1 MRGHA
6 CARLGMQ
13 GCACGRRVEKQ
24 KCTRV
29 NMHAWSQSRCSRMHH
44 TYRLVPRMHAYMH
57 ARGSREARLST
68 HARTDLD
75 MARDPKGSR
84 ARPGQKRQHGA
95 TLYHSNCDLNYE
107 LYREDFPYRV
117 YEYQRIPPLINRAP
131 VKSRRTHMGTGG
143 KSGLNP
149 HIPPRSSNP
158 PPVRIKLRAEEL
170 HSIKGELSQIKAQVD
185 SLLESLERMDQRR
198 DRLGGPQDSEK
209 KAASA
214 GGESSG
220 TASEAQREPRG
231 KESPEPRAR
240 SRRDADS
247 AEESTDTEEAMKNHT
262 SEPDG
267 SQ

>member
-1 MRGHA
+1 MHGSR
-6 CARLGMQ
+6 
-13 GCACGRRVEKQ
+13 Q
-24 KCTRV
+24 KC
-29 NMHAWSQSRCSRMHH
+29 
-44 TYRLVPRMHAYMH
+44 MH
-57 ARGSREARLST
+57 ARVSPEARRST

-84 ARPGQKRQHGA
+84 ARPGQKRQHSA

-149 HIPPRSSNP
+149 HIPPRSNNP
-158 PPVRIKLRAEEL
+158 PPVRTKLRAEEL

-198 DRLGGPQDSEK
+198 DRLGGPQDSDK

-214 GGESSG
+214 GGESSSAA
-220 TASEAQREPRG
+220 TEAQREPRG
-231 KESPEPRAR
+231 KESPETRGR

-262 SEPDG
+262 SDPDG